1 MKRRSAE
8 GRRPLDQESLHRRGR
23 EKRVKRSRPRGISRK
38 DFLKTSGTGLAG
50 AVLLGATGCGGGEQG
65 GGTTELYFTG
75 PPDESG
81 TTQKLISDF
90 NKKNKGTYKV
100 VFREGNSD
108 TGQRLDKLRTQL
120 QAGGEGLD
128 VILGD
133 VIWTAEL
140 AANGWI
146 SDLADRFPDSTQKEY
161 LPGSVDAIIYDG
173 KPYAMPWFTDTG
185 LLYFR
190 KDLLEQSGY
199 DSPPKTWAELKEMT
213 RKTMAK
219 SGTRFGFVFQGA
231 RYEGGVCDGCEFIWG
246 HGGNIL
252 DPADPNK
259 VIVDSPEAI
268 AGLATERSMIT
279 DGISPQ
285 AVTVYKEDE
294 SAGAFLNGDAVFLRN
309 WPYVYALI
317 GTSDYPK
324 LETDQV
330 GVSELPSSDGK
341 PGNGTVGD
349 QPLYISTSS
358 QNPDAAWKFIEFLSA
373 PEQQKFRA
381 IEGSYLPTRSK
392 LYEDPEIQESVPV
405 VALAKTALQ
414 HTLPRPVTPYYSD
427 MSLEMRDQF
436 NASLLGDVSPE
447 DAARTMK
454 ENLENLIQ
462 QGQDS

>member
-1 MKRRSAE
+1 MRQSDE
-8 GRRPLDQESLHRRGR
+8 GHEPLEQHESSSRRGR
-23 EKRVKRSRPRGISRK
+23 EERVRTSVPRGLSRK
-38 DFLKTSGTGLAG
+38 DFLKTSGVGLAG
-50 AVLLGATGCGGGEQG
+50 AVLLGAAGCGGGEQSG
-65 GGTTELYFTG
+65 GATTLYYSAF
-75 PPDESG
+75 PDESG
-81 TTQKLISDF
+81 TTEKLVNAF
-90 NKKNKGTYKV
+90 NKKNQGTYKV
-100 VFREGNSD
+100 IFREGPSD
-108 TGQRLDKLRTQL
+108 TGQRLDKLRTQF
-120 QAGGEGLD
+120 QAGGEDLD

-140 AANGWI
+140 AANGWV
-146 SDLADRFPDSTQKEY
+146 SDLSDQFPESAQKEY
-161 LPGSVDAIIYDG
+161 LPGSVEAIMYDG
-173 KPYAMPWFTDTG
+173 KPYANPWYTDTG
-185 LLYFR
+185 LLYYR
-190 KDLLEQSGY
+190 KDLLGQSGF
-199 DSPPKTWAELKEMT
+199 DGPPESWDELKEMSRT
-213 RKTMAK
+213 VMGK
-219 SGTRFGFVFQGA
+219 SGTKFGFTFQGA

-246 HGGNIL
+246 HGGNVL

-324 LETDQV
+324 LDPDQV

-349 QPLYISTSS
+349 QPLYISSTSK
-358 QNPDAAWKFIEFLSA
+358 NPDAAWKFIEFLTA

-381 IEGSYLPTRSK
+381 IKGSYLPTRSN
-392 LYEDPEIQESVPV
+392 LYDDPEIQDSVPV

-427 MSLEMRDQF
+427 MSLEMQDQF
-436 NASLLGDVSPE
+436 NASLLGNLSPAE
-447 DAARTMK
+447 AARTMK